1 MRKKKAE
8 ADKGA
13 ARFGTLA
20 RVTHEELKVWCS
32 PERG

>member
-13 ARFGTLA
+13 VRFGTLA
-20 RVTHEELKVWCS
+20 RVTHEELKAS
-32 PERG
+32 YS